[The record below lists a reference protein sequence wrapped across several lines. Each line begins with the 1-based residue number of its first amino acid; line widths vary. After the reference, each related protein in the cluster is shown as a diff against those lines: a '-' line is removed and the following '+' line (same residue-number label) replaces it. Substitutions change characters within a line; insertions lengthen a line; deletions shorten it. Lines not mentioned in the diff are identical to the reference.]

1 MYKNKNK
8 GKSKQV
14 KPVPKKENYAQNL
27 NYNVQKEIKPDK
39 IKSTE
44 LEPAD
49 IETTEIEPIELEPT
63 ESEPE
68 KKEADPTNDLLA
80 IFNNAFS
87 AKTVFDI

>member
-39 IKSTE
+39 IKPS
-44 LEPAD
+44 
-49 IETTEIEPIELEPT
+49 EIFEGC
-63 ESEPE
+63 SD
-68 KKEADPTNDLLA
+68 KKICP
-80 IFNNAFS
+80 
-87 AKTVFDI
+87 KGHKVCKCGKKKK